1 VANPQ
6 TDEGSR
12 VVGLR
17 EGDAWVNEAYSAHGG
32 ELYGLARRALGDD
45 GAAEEAVQ
53 ETFVRAWR
61 SRRRFDPGL
70 GSRRTWLFAIARHVI
85 ADIGRKRSR
94 RPAAEVHEIAPEP
107 ETLDD
112 ALIAWQVE
120 EGLRRI
126 GEAHRL
132 VLVETQL
139 RGRSHAEVA
148 AELGVPEGTIK
159 SRLYYGLRAL
169 RNVLEE
175 MGHGD

>member
-1 VANPQ
+1 MVDSR
-6 TDEGSR
+6 TDEPGR
-12 VVGLR
+12 VIGLR
-17 EGDAWVNEAYSAHGG
+17 DGDAWVGEAYAAHGG
-32 ELYGLARRALGDD
+32 ELYGFARRALGDD

-61 SRRRFDPGL
+61 SRRRFDARL

-85 ADIGRKRSR
+85 SDIGSKRSR
-94 RPAAEVHEIAPEP
+94 RPAPEVHEVPPEP

-126 GEAHRL
+126 GDAHRL

-148 AELGVPEGTIK
+148 AELGIPEGTVK